1 MKRYLILFGFFSLVT
16 LIQAQEE
23 YAEEEYYYE
32 QEYSGEEYMEEAATL
47 SEEIIRNSEF
57 AIPSAPAFTLLGAT
71 PEMVTRPGTVQD
83 FKVDWRIKNYNLA
96 PDLAL
101 EMQPFWA
108 LYYDRKG
115 LEEYRNATPFM
126 KTLST
131 LSLSIGTA
139 KNDNI
144 NHFAYAFK
152 INLFRQK
159 DPVSD
164 PVLLTEMAQ
173 ELAEQQG
180 PLKEYLKDLRAQL
193 DTVSSK
199 EERLMLREEIF
210 NTRGEMASLQQAQK
224 ARLIEVQANY
234 MAENWNSSGLD
245 LAFGRVY
252 TYANE
257 LDTLN
262 IQNTG
267 YAVWLNGALKAGH
280 RGLVGGIFR
289 IKKVGE
295 NQDFMTG
302 VSYRFGGARFSFYG
316 ELAYESLRNFSAS
329 GFSDDE
335 LFASKYI
342 KDLDNGWVMF
352 NEPIESITR
361 LTLTYGGDFRLSN
374 GILLNFALRTKLDEK
389 IKFKTLIPVANVTCL
404 MR

>member
-1 MKRYLILFGFFSLVT
+1 MKRYLIAFFFLSLVT
-16 LIQAQEE
+16 ILHAQDE

-32 QEYSGEEYMEEAATL
+32 QDYQAEEYLEEAADL
-47 SEEIIRNSEF
+47 SEDIIRNSEF
-57 AIPSAPAFTLLGAT
+57 AIPSAPAFALLGST

-108 LYYDRKG
+108 FYYDRKG
-115 LEEYRNATPFM
+115 LDEYRKATPFM
-126 KTLST
+126 RTLST
-131 LSLSIGTA
+131 LSLSFGTA
-139 KNDNI
+139 KNDGI
-144 NHFAYAFK
+144 NHFAYALK
-152 INLFRQK
+152 LNLFRER

-164 PVLLTEMAQ
+164 PVLLNQMAE
-173 ELAEQQG
+173 ELAGQQG
-180 PLKEYLKDLRAQL
+180 PLKEYLRDLRAQL
-193 DTVSSK
+193 DTVSSRD
-199 EERLMLREEIF
+199 ERMILREEIF
-210 NTRGEMASLQQAQK
+210 NTRGQMASLQRGQK
-224 ARLIEVQANY
+224 AQLIEVQARY

-245 LAFGRVY
+245 IAFGRVY

-262 IQNTG
+262 IQNAG
-267 YAVWLNGALKAGH
+267 YALWLNGAVKSGH
-280 RGLVGGIFR
+280 RGLLGGIFR
-289 IKKVGE
+289 IKKVGL

-302 VSYRFGGARFSFYG
+302 VSYRFGGARFSFFS
-316 ELAYESLRNFSAS
+316 EFVYESLKNFSVS

-342 KDLDNGWVMF
+342 RDLDNGWLQF
-352 NEPIESITR
+352 NEPIESLTR

-374 GILLNFALRTKLDEK
+374 GILLNFALRTKLDER